1 MVGVVVVC
9 VCVCVTGVCV
19 YGGCGGVCVCVCVR
33 AALLGALDLHV
44 FTTTF
49 QKRVLSKG
57 TIVMGAYKTLSELF
71 AKSECAIY
79 GNVLDKNHSI
89 L

>member
-1 MVGVVVVC
+1 MVGVVLLLVC
-9 VCVCVTGVCV
+9 VCVCV
-19 YGGCGGVCVCVCVR
+19 CVCT
-33 AALLGALDLHV
+33 ALLGALDLHV

-49 QKRVLSKG
+49 QKHVLSKG
-57 TIVMGAYKTLSELF
+57 TMVMWPYKALSELF

-79 GNVLDKNHSI
+79 GNFLDKNHSI